1 MIFWGSQSGVTER
14 FAKRLSREWH
24 SRFAL
29 KTMLAEMD
37 EYDPEHLAALPKGKF
52 AVFMTSTYGE
62 GDPPDNVVDFWN
74 GLAKMKKNGVKLDGL
89 RYLAMGLGNKNY
101 KHYNQTIKVG
111 SSNSICLLSHLH
123 EYSQWMKPCLP
134 LVLAGSVPLAWRMK
148 VREQQRRA
156 LWIGRKPFLK
166 ALEELLL

>member
-1 MIFWGSQSGVTER
+1 
-14 FAKRLSREWH
+14 
-24 SRFAL
+24 
-29 KTMLAEMD
+29 MLAEMD

-111 SSNSICLLSHLH
+111 LSKSSHLFSDLH
-123 EYSQWMKPCLP
+123 EYSRWTKPCLP
-134 LVLAGSVPLAWRMK
+134 LVLAGSVPLDWQMK

>member
-1 MIFWGSQSGVTER
+1 
-14 FAKRLSREWH
+14 
-24 SRFAL
+24 
-29 KTMLAEMD
+29 MLAEMD
-37 EYDPEHLAALPKGKF
+37 EYDPEHLVALPKGKF

-62 GDPPDNVVDFWN
+62 GDPPDNVVDFSN
-74 GLAKMKKNGVKLDGL
+74 GLEKMKKNGVKLDRL
-89 RYLAMGLGNKNY
+89 RYLAIGLGNKNY

-111 SSNSICLLSHLH
+111 LSRSNCLFSHLH
-123 EYSQWMKPCLP
+123 EYSRWMKPCLP
-134 LVLAGSVPLAWRMK
+134 LVLAGSAPLAWRMK